1 MENLKEYYG
10 KEKTFNRVLQNFIE
24 SVDINSGSE
33 VLDDF
38 SDEEMDRIMPV
49 VKYYFKQG
57 LINGIDFCLYLKD
70 NK

>member
-24 SVDINSGSE
+24 SADINSKSE

-49 VKYYFKQG
+49 AEYYFKQG
-57 LINGIDFCLYLKD
+57 LINGIDFCLYLKG

>member
-24 SVDINSGSE
+24 SADINSKSE

-49 VKYYFKQG
+49 A
-57 LINGIDFCLYLKD
+57 
-70 NK
+70 